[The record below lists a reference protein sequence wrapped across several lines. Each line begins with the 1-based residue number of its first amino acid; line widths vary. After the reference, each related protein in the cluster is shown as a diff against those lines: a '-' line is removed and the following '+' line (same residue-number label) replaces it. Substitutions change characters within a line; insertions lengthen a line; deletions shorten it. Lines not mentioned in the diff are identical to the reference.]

1 MFRNQLETHEQAI
14 KNLRADLDL
23 SQQEVKNTL
32 RENAELREALK
43 TARSQ
48 SRPASAMV
56 SAETVITRILRIICN
71 MLHVTCFNYAL
82 LFGDHILSKRIC
94 VRIFCILLVH
104 EENKVVPRL
113 YVLIYLIDILY
124 VPRGIFIVNKLLTI
138 IEQINH
144 FIIKCSIR
152 RE

>member
-56 SAETVITRILRIICN
+56 SAETVITRILHIMCN
-71 MLHVTCFNYAL
+71 ML
-82 LFGDHILSKRIC
+82 
-94 VRIFCILLVH
+94 
-104 EENKVVPRL
+104 
-113 YVLIYLIDILY
+113 
-124 VPRGIFIVNKLLTI
+124 
-138 IEQINH
+138 
-144 FIIKCSIR
+144 
-152 RE
+152 